1 MTNGD
6 EVRTV
11 KIGSIVSAAIL
22 SVLIVCG
29 SVLAHHGTAAYENKL
44 TELKHASVTKFL
56 WSNPHSLVYF
66 DVKDEKGNLTHWV
79 AETGS
84 PEAMT
89 PLGWCKTCIQP
100 GDIITVYMWPA
111 KSGNPVGRLHHIVLA
126 DGTILND
133 TVLGGDRHPN

>member
-1 MTNGD
+1 
-6 EVRTV
+6 V
-11 KIGSIVSAAIL
+11 KPKLLML
-22 SVLIVCG
+22 SLATLVGLLVCTSG
-29 SVLAHHGTAAYENKL
+29 FAHHGTAAYANKL
-44 TELKHASVTKFL
+44 TELKPATVTKFL

-66 DVKDEKGNLTHWV
+66 DVKDEKGNFMHWV

-89 PLGWCKTCIQP
+89 PLGWCKTCLRP
-100 GDIITVYMWPA
+100 GDVISVYVWPA